1 MKKYTVKFEI
11 FGKKMQTVIEAEN
24 QFRADMKLR
33 EKLRVHSI
41 VEIPTDPMVDKLK
54 SMFGM

>member
-24 QFRADMKLR
+24 QFRADLKLR
-33 EKLRVHSI
+33 ERLKVYSI
-41 VEIPTDPMVDKLK
+41 VEIADPMVDKLK
-54 SMFGM
+54 QMFGM